1 METLLSNV
9 KKKQGLLI
17 VNFGGPRNLKEVAPF
32 LQALL
37 CDQEVLRTPFPKWLH
52 YLIFSRVANKR
63 AKTIAADYQAIGGK
77 SPIYDDTEKVAK
89 ALRQILP
96 YPVCTLHRYLPTT
109 HPFFIEQLLDPTI
122 EEWLVF
128 PMFPQFSYTTSGSIA
143 KLLRKKLPLN
153 LENKLRWIKSYPDQ
167 KAYVDLFTARI
178 KKYMQE
184 QNIPENKW
192 FLVFSA
198 HGLPQKY
205 IDEGDPYQSECQ
217 TSYTAISNHFQCPSI
232 LCYQSKFGPG
242 EWVKPYTI
250 DVSMNIETFA
260 KNQKHVLFIPLAFT
274 SDHIETLHEVESEY
288 LPLIREKG
296 YIAHRLAAF
305 NDKADWIKTIVALID
320 GATTTVTNQ
329 MLIRHKN

>member
-1 METLLSNV
+1 METHLSNV

-17 VNFGGPRNLKEVAPF
+17 VNFGGPRNLKEISPF
-32 LQALL
+32 LQSLL

-52 YLIFSRVANKR
+52 HLIFSWVAKRR

-77 SPIYDDTEKVAK
+77 SPIYEDTEKVAR
-89 ALRQILP
+89 ALREILP

-109 HPFFIEQLLDPTI
+109 HPIFVEQLLDSSI
-122 EEWLVF
+122 DEWLVF

-143 KLLRKKLPLN
+143 KLLRKKLPRD

-167 KAYVDLFTARI
+167 KAYIELFTARI
-178 KKYMQE
+178 KKYIQE
-184 QNIPENKW
+184 QNILENKW

-205 IDEGDPYQSECQ
+205 IDQGDPYQSECFA
-217 TSYTAISNHFQCPSI
+217 SYSAIAKHFDCPSI

-242 EWVKPYTI
+242 EWVKPYTV
-250 DVSMNIETFA
+250 DVSMNIENFA

-274 SDHIETLHEVESEY
+274 SDHIETLHEIEAQY
-288 LPLIREKG
+288 MPLVTEKG
-296 YIAHRLAAF
+296 YKTHRLPAF
-305 NDKADWIKTIVALID
+305 NDKQDWIKTIVALLD
-320 GATTTVTNQ
+320 ETKTTVTNQ
-329 MLIRHKN
+329 MLIRHKS